1 MRNFLLSA
9 SLLFTAILGAQPVIV
24 INEVDADN
32 PSTDT
37 MEFIELKTE
46 TANMSLDGYVIVLY
60 NGSDN
65 QSYESYGL
73 DGYSS
78 NVNGLFVIGTSIVSP
93 TPDYILPK
101 ADNNVQNGADAVAVY
116 QDDASNFPN
125 DTPITTTNLID
136 AFVYDTNDSDDV
148 ELLGGLGVSV
158 QYNEDA
164 AGDKDNHSNQRK
176 ADGTYEAKGPTPGA
190 LNDGGGVIQKDITIT
205 TTNKEYNEGDSFDI
219 TFTTSENVG
228 SDLVINYTLVNGSFD
243 ASDYTGNLSA
253 TIISGSS
260 SISTTIAIVNDT
272 HDEGNEV
279 LIVKYNNLDADYQA
293 INDNYEIDII
303 DDDFAT
309 SAWGT
314 PLNPTYD
321 VITSTAAEDYYQS
334 LEGKSG
340 QDLKDAITAII
351 SNTNVVRAQ
360 TYGDVW
366 DMVKEADVNP
376 ENNNEVWLLYTEQGR
391 AKTDQQGSSAGVGL
405 WNREHIYPQSR
416 GGFEDGTSTA
426 ADGKDVF
433 MTTDATHIE
442 HGHSDAHS
450 LRPADSGENSSRS
463 NRDFGDD
470 YDGPVGNAG
479 SWKGDVAR
487 SVMYMALRYNVLDV
501 VVGDLDNTTVGEL
514 GDLTY
519 LLTWHSADIPDDYEM
534 NRNNI
539 IYDWQKNRNP
549 FIDMPNLVDY
559 VYGDKIGQV
568 WNSSLSIVSHETRLS
583 FYPNPII
590 NEITFES
597 SITGNIN
604 IISLEGKTVFNRKIS
619 SKKVDLSV
627 LKSGI
632 YLFEIR
638 TNTNIYKGKIIKK

>member
-1 MRNFLLSA
+1 MRSFLLSA
-9 SLLFTAILGAQPVIV
+9 FLLFTAISGAQPVIV

-65 QSYESYGL
+65 QSYESYDL

-78 NVNGLFVIGTSIVSP
+78 GVNGLFVIGTAIVSP

-101 ADNNVQNGADAVAVY
+101 ANNNIQNGADAVALY

-136 AFVYDTNDSDDV
+136 AFVYDTNDGDDA
-148 ELLGGLGVSV
+148 ELLSGLGVSV
-158 QYNEDA
+158 QYNEGA

-176 ADGTYEAKGPTPGA
+176 ADGTFEAKTPTPNV
-190 LNDGGGVIQKDITIT
+190 LNDGGGVTQKTITISSIVT
-205 TTNKEYNEGDSFDI
+205 EYNEGDNFDI
-219 TFTTSENVG
+219 TFTTSENVD
-228 SDLVINYTLVNGSFD
+228 SDLVINYTLINGSFD
-243 ASDYTGNLSA
+243 TDDYTGNLSV
-253 TIISGSS
+253 TIINGSNT
-260 SISTTIAIVNDT
+260 ISTTITIVDDT
-272 HDEGNEV
+272 NDEGNEI
-279 LIVKYNNLDADYQA
+279 LIVKYDNLDANYQA

-303 DDDFAT
+303 DDDFAI

-321 VITSTAAEDYYQS
+321 VINSTAASDYYTS
-334 LEGKSG
+334 LDGKSG

-351 SNTNVVRAQ
+351 SNTNIVRAQ

-366 DMVKEADVNP
+366 DIVKEADVNP
-376 ENNNEVWLLYTEQGR
+376 ENNNEVWLSYTEQGR
-391 AKTDQQGSSAGVGL
+391 AKTDQQGSSAGTDL
-405 WNREHIYPQSR
+405 WNREHVYPQSR
-416 GGFEDGTSTA
+416 GGFSGGTSTS
-426 ADGKDVF
+426 ADGKDVY

-463 NRDFGDD
+463 NRDYGDD
-470 YDGPVGNAG
+470 YDGPTGNAG

-487 SVMYMALRYNVLDV
+487 SVMYMSLRYNALDV
-501 VVGDLDNTTVGEL
+501 VEGDLDNSTIGEL

-519 LLTWHSADIPDDYEM
+519 LLLWHSTDTPDDYEM
-534 NRNNI
+534 NRNNV

-559 VYGDKIGQV
+559 VYGDKFGQV
-568 WNSSLSIVSHETRLS
+568 WNSSLSVYKYEIGIH
-583 FYPNPII
+583 FYPNPVID
-590 NEITFES
+590 EITFES
-597 SITGNIN
+597 SITGNIK
-604 IISLEGKTVFNRKIS
+604 IISLEGKTVFNKKIS
-619 SKKVDLSV
+619 SEKVDLSV

-632 YLFEIR
+632 YLFEII